1 MALDPNQAAK
11 IKHVTSLATR
21 MAAELN
27 LTIRYMS
34 IDNGTINFY
43 TTKDGSGTPAFSFN
57 FPEELYLSQVG
68 TTVVENFAWSALT
81 YPNSNN
87 PNLDGKVVLVLAV
100 KGDAT
105 NPTVKYNFVDLSKL
119 IDVYAPADK
128 SITMSGHSIAV
139 NISNDADNAL
149 ELTNDGLM
157 VDISGKVD
165 KVANATQGNIAIFG
179 ASGAIA
185 NSGLSLADVTSVD
198 VSGKVDKV
206 TTAVAGN
213 FAIFGQS
220 GAIIDSGI
228 TFASDADVEAAFDNI
243 FNPPTADGKLIATLT
258 LTPNGNGGYT
268 ISYNGDGTL
277 KTTNGTISGN
287 TLSGITADGIVYADK
302 TDNYTAVVCEFDSGA
317 NSTHTSYSG
326 NVTTGKKIPTLT
338 IEW

>member
-1 MALDPNQAAK
+1 MAINENA
-11 IKHVTSLATR
+11 ITRVKHLASLATR
-21 MAAELN
+21 IKTELD
-27 LTIRYMS
+27 LTIRH
-34 IDNGTINFY
+34 IDISNGTVSFF

-81 YPNSNN
+81 YPNSTN

-128 SITMSGHSIAV
+128 SIAMSGHSIAV
-139 NISNDADNAL
+139 NLSDDADNAI
-149 ELTNDGLM
+149 ELTNDGLK
-157 VDISGKVD
+157 VNISGKID

-206 TTAVAGN
+206 TSAVAGN

-228 TFASDADVEAAFDNI
+228 TFASDADVEAAFDSI
-243 FNPPTADGKLIATLT
+243 LGSAG
-258 LTPNGNGGYT
+258 GN
-268 ISYNGDGTL
+268 S
-277 KTTNGTISGN
+277 SAN
-287 TLSGITADGIVYADK
+287 T
-302 TDNYTAVVCEFDSGA
+302 E
-317 NSTHTSYSG
+317 
-326 NVTTGKKIPTLT
+326 P
-338 IEW
+338 